1 MDRYVT
7 LEEFSGTGTVWFGGK
22 AVISEVRYAIR
33 ITQRMIEARTMGGTS
48 EIPGL
53 KSINGWIQNDIPF
66 ALIGE
71 PIELEL
77 EDGRRWQCFIQSS
90 DGNLVNRGGLK

>member
-7 LEEFSGTGTVWFGGK
+7 LEEFSGKGRVWLGG
-22 AVISEVRYAIR
+22 EVVLTEVPYSIR
-33 ITQRMIEARTMGGTS
+33 ITQRMIEARTMGGGS

-53 KSINGWIQNDIPF
+53 KSINGWIQNDVPF

-90 DGNLVNRGGLK
+90 DGNLINRGELK